1 VPINILES
9 NSGGNIVNKKTK
21 RVFWGFLSIDYK
33 AMEAYLEEMAEKGWM
48 LEKIGSLTAKFKAIE
63 PKKYKFCVDIFEGGG
78 PLTPENTSEAIEY
91 RKRCQELGWSFIASQ
106 DYLQFFCIEEGAYL
120 SPIREDEKQEQ
131 KIVEST
137 LIKREVLSCFFTL
150 AILIAVMFMIF
161 PVQYKQLL
169 SFVGISG
176 IFVLPLLAIT
186 TTFLLV
192 YVLIR
197 NFKAKKNIKRD
208 LPLERPTLKD
218 ARKNS
223 IIFYYPTFI
232 LAFLIILSFIA
243 DSFFR
248 PYITVMSLIG
258 PVIGVVIGICFKRF
272 YKKKTEVREDIV
284 LYVILSIVA
293 AAVLAV
299 TASSIISR
307 NYMDSLNKRDAIGE
321 DYPTVTMSELLQSP
335 LEGEPVYRK
344 INTSMSPVVLKH
356 YSIREIRQING
367 KEEGVY
373 VSYYKTISPYISKII
388 FDGIVKELERGIKIK
403 KNVYLQTKTVVID
416 NEMMGLW
423 NVENLAITETK
434 KEIIVRKGN
443 IVVHLSGDIDFNDVY
458 IRELINNRFLL

>member
-1 VPINILES
+1 
-9 NSGGNIVNKKTK
+9 
-21 RVFWGFLSIDYK
+21 
-33 AMEAYLEEMAEKGWM
+33 
-48 LEKIGSLTAKFKAIE
+48 
-63 PKKYKFCVDIFEGGG
+63 
-78 PLTPENTSEAIEY
+78 
-91 RKRCQELGWSFIASQ
+91 
-106 DYLQFFCIEEGAYL
+106 
-120 SPIREDEKQEQ
+120 
-131 KIVEST
+131 
-137 LIKREVLSCFFTL
+137 
-150 AILIAVMFMIF
+150 
-161 PVQYKQLL
+161 
-169 SFVGISG
+169 
-176 IFVLPLLAIT
+176 LPLLAIT